1 MDQLLQERI
10 SRLAEDIGR
19 LERKTDFILKALK
32 LDYQDEPDNSMPE
45 VTALLKQGKR
55 IEAIKAYRQRTGV
68 NAEEAALAV
77 DKLGGV
83 AKQ

>member
-1 MDQLLQERI
+1 MDEMLQARL

-45 VTALLKQGKR
+45 VSALLKAGKR
-55 IEAIKAYRQRTGV
+55 IEAIKAYRQRTGAS
-68 NAEEAALAV
+68 AEEAALAV

-83 AKQ
+83 AKR

>member
-1 MDQLLQERI
+1 MDELLQQRI

-45 VTALLKQGKR
+45 VAAFLEQGKR
-55 IEAIKAYRQRTGV
+55 IEAIKAYRQRTGAS
-68 NAEEAALAV
+68 AEQAALAV
-77 DKLGGV
+77 DKLGGI
-83 AKQ
+83 AKR